1 MLELI
6 ILLKAASIYIK
17 DDAHYAVRGV
27 NMKPIHEWMDE
38 INEPLQDYIDEIKES
53 YLLRLG
59 LEVPRGTLINA
70 DAVQFVPADNSHDN
84 YTILKNVHALLEMI
98 NRQIDKASTTDA
110 KTAGD
115 NDMLGRL
122 STHVQHHLALLNIS
136 LNEVKDEKTN
146 KED

>member
-6 ILLKAASIYIK
+6 YILKAASIYIK

-27 NMKPIHEWMDE
+27 NMKPIHEWCDE
-38 INEPLQDYIDEIKES
+38 INAPLQDYIDEIKES

-59 LEVPRGTLINA
+59 LRVPRGREINA
-70 DAVQFVPADNSHDN
+70 EAVKYIPAHNPHDN
-84 YTILKNVHALLEMI
+84 YLVLKNIRALLEMV
-98 NRQIDKASTTDA
+98 NRQIDKAAETDA

-122 STHVQHHLALLNIS
+122 STHVQHHIALLNMS
-136 LNEVKDEKTN
+136 LQEVKDENSDK
-146 KED
+146 